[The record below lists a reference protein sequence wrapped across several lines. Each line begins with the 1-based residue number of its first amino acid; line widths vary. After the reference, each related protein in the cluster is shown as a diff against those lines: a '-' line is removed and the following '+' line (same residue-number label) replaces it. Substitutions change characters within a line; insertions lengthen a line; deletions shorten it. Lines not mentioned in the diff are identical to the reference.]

1 MSARVAWIHV
11 APIKALAI
19 QALDS
24 VELGPRG
31 VENDR
36 RFCIVEQDGRMLNAK
51 RVQRFVAIRPRF
63 DADFRHLVL
72 ELPDGSAVEGPAG
85 QGQATTVTIYGR
97 TVPAH
102 AVDGPWSEVLSAVA
116 ARPVRFV
123 RFDDPGEGVDR
134 ADEAAGASLLS
145 EESLRSIAKA
155 AGVRA
160 RGDPRR
166 LPMPFGLQG

>member
-1 MSARVAWIHV
+1 MGARVAWIHV

-36 RFCIVEQDGRMLNAK
+36 RFCIVDQDGRMLNAK

-102 AVDGPWSEVLSAVA
+102 AVAGPWSEVLSAAA
-116 ARPVRFV
+116 ARPVRLV
-123 RFDDPGEGVDR
+123 CFDGPGEGIDPGG
-134 ADEAAGASLLS
+134 AAARPSLLAQG
-145 EESLRSIAKA
+145 SLPAIPSA
-155 AGVRA
+155 ARA
-160 RGDPRR
+160 RARR
-166 LPMPFGLQG
+166 APL